1 MLSFYCKRISKRI
14 WGKFWISWGKYGKL
28 QKKIYVPIVKQV
40 TEVDK
45 DGNESA
51 VTMSSKIKRIN
62 SARFV
67 ATSISNL
74 DNLTEGIHKFKC
86 KGCDCFLEYERI
98 WKCYG

>member
-1 MLSFYCKRISKRI
+1 MNIL
-14 WGKFWISWGKYGKL
+14 GKIQKIT
-28 QKKIYVPIVKQV
+28 KKISVPIVKQV
-40 TEVDK
+40 TEIDK

-51 VTMSSKIKRIN
+51 VTMSCKIKRIN

-86 KGCDCFLEYERI
+86 KGCDCFLEYESVMDNLRKYVYLAI
-98 WKCYG
+98 

>member
-1 MLSFYCKRISKRI
+1 M
-14 WGKFWISWGKYGKL
+14 GKIQKIT
-28 QKKIYVPIVKQV
+28 KKISVPIVEQV
-40 TEVDK
+40 TEINK

-51 VTMSSKIKRIN
+51 VTMSCKIKCIN
-62 SARFV
+62 CARFV
-67 ATSISNL
+67 ATSISNN